1 MEIQIFGPLGTW
13 PKWSSV
19 LYWRLSDF
27 RTINDFALASITNFN
42 ADPSILIDN
51 SPVLHSIWQQQSC
64 KGRRHTTCV
73 SVWNLSLQFCY
84 SVSSVASLIR
94 RSVGLALCSLSLIQ
108 CSALLV
114 AFVHVHNYSLHHQK
128 CNIWLLLQPVLFVFP
143 PHVLLMRLNLVL
155 HLRLVLDHKGSST
168 TWWERVETC
177 SLVQAP

>member
-1 MEIQIFGPLGTW
+1 MSALSPSQQPTAQFYFQSIKIILGPSDA
-13 PKWSSV
+13 WSMRRTTQRPSV

-42 ADPSILIDN
+42 ADPSILIGN
-51 SPVLHSIWQQQSC
+51 SPVSHSIWQQQSC

-84 SVSSVASLIR
+84 SVSSVAGLIR

-114 AFVHVHNYSLHHQK
+114 AFVHVHKYSLYH
-128 CNIWLLLQPVLFVFP
+128 
-143 PHVLLMRLNLVL
+143 
-155 HLRLVLDHKGSST
+155 
-168 TWWERVETC
+168 
-177 SLVQAP
+177 

>member
-1 MEIQIFGPLGTW
+1 MSALSLSQHNPLFYFQSIIIILGPSDA
-13 PKWSSV
+13 WSMRRTTQQPSISF
-19 LYWRLSDF
+19 WRLSNF

-51 SPVLHSIWQQQSC
+51 SPVLHSIWQQQQQSC

-84 SVSSVASLIR
+84 SVSSVAGLIR

-114 AFVHVHNYSLHHQK
+114 AFVHVHNYSLYHQK
-128 CNIWLLLQPVLFVFP
+128 CNICTVNNY
-143 PHVLLMRLNLVL
+143 R
-155 HLRLVLDHKGSST
+155 
-168 TWWERVETC
+168 
-177 SLVQAP
+177 